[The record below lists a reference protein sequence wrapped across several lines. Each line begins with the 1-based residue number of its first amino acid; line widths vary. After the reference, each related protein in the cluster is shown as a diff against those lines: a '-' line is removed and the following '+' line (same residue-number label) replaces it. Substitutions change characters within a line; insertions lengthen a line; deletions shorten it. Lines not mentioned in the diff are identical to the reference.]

1 MKTIL
6 VDARKTFITQEGI
19 NVDMKKLLDTYK
31 NRKIVVT
38 NATIEEQE
46 KLWIVNMP
54 YEVFSLEHNPD
65 KIDPQYFSTLLDKFS
80 LTPNDVLYFEH
91 NENAV
96 NSARS
101 LGIVAYHYDKD
112 KKNIDELKQFLDKNV

>member
-19 NVDMKKLLDTYK
+19 NVDIKKLLDTYK

-65 KIDPQYFSTLLDKFS
+65 KIDPQYFSKLLDKFS

-112 KKNIDELKQFLDKNV
+112 KKNIDELKQFLDKNI

>member
-46 KLWIVNMP
+46 KL
-54 YEVFSLEHNPD
+54 
-65 KIDPQYFSTLLDKFS
+65 
-80 LTPNDVLYFEH
+80 
-91 NENAV
+91 
-96 NSARS
+96 
-101 LGIVAYHYDKD
+101 
-112 KKNIDELKQFLDKNV
+112 